1 MARHVII
8 PKFVSKVE
16 AWLMTFL

>member
-8 PKFVSKVE
+8 AVDDDWWV
-16 AWLMTFL
+16 WH